1 MHYKHIAKIKAR
13 KSNYI
18 YDTYLLCT
26 MIAADVQ
33 NINTVTLYYIMHLC
47 RLFDLRALLNI
58 TIIAVTTRGV
68 HFMPL
73 SCTVHSYKS

>member
-1 MHYKHIAKIKAR
+1 
-13 KSNYI
+13 
-18 YDTYLLCT
+18 